1 MPPEDA
7 LGNIPEEAQACL
19 KSVGEWMKVNG
30 EIIYNS
36 QRSMLTPEW
45 GECIRKDSKNSSTL
59 YLCVFDW
66 SESGELKLNCNY
78 GIKKVTFMSDQSIL
92 KYKTKDNIMT
102 IDISD
107 KSPDKTVTI
116 IKVDL
121 KKKLPAI
128 KLIQNSQKT
137 FKIEDV

>member
-1 MPPEDA
+1 
-7 LGNIPEEAQACL
+7 
-19 KSVGEWMKVNG
+19 
-30 EIIYNS
+30 
-36 QRSMLTPEW
+36 
-45 GECIRKDSKNSSTL
+45 
-59 YLCVFDW
+59 
-66 SESGELKLNCNY
+66 
-78 GIKKVTFMSDQSIL
+78 MSDQSIL